1 MQTEMKKLLSYLKPY
16 WKAALLAPILM
27 LIEVICDLSQ
37 PTLLASIVD
46 NGVAKS
52 NLPYILNTGVL
63 MLGIANESPITCT
76 KMFKIINTINEK
88 Q

>member
-1 MQTEMKKLLSYLKPY
+1 M
-16 WKAALLAPILM
+16 LAPILM

-46 NGVAKS
+46 NGVAKKS

-63 MLGIANESPITCT
+63 MLGIALIG
-76 KMFKIINTINEK
+76 MAGGMDDVR
-88 Q
+88 